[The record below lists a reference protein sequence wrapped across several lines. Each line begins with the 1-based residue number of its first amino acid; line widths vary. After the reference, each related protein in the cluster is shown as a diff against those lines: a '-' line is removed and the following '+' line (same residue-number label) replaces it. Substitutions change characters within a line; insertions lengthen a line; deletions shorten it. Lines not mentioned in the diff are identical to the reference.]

1 MRRFILKSI
10 LLLTGLTACL
20 SARAQSYEELWRQV
34 ETAQDS
40 GRVGP
45 IGKCLEQVWRKAGKE
60 RNFPQ
65 RLRALLL
72 QIAYR
77 EAVRPR
83 SIYPNMRRIKHWAE
97 TCREPADKRV
107 LQMVL
112 GHMYMRKANH
122 RPDTV
127 AHVDTL
133 RADEPDALWTGDRFR
148 KEAMACFDRALAD
161 KDLLAHVN
169 ARAYE
174 PMVIVGEDSRYF
186 RHDLLSAMAQDVLKW
201 QKHLDERYVLK
212 LYDSLIAYYEK
223 AGNRDAAVLF
233 AYNRIQYLFDRVQ
246 VFVLERTSGRPVPG
260 ARVECYATT
269 DLRWRNEENYLLHEY
284 AARPCLTLQTGDDG
298 SATFRPDSTECTLGI
313 CAQKAG
319 CGYTDTL
326 RVTLRV
332 REHRPYRDW
341 AGYIKADTLFFN
353 QVLTFHGALYDV
365 RGRKAKPV
373 ARHTFDV
380 SLYNDPYP
388 RRHRYKAKVTT
399 DSAGRFRG
407 RFVLPKELRD
417 KVFFLETPYLARN
430 VAFLH
435 KPDTTPRL
443 FELERPADVLV
454 PGDSIRLRGR
464 AWQTDGTPLAHADVN
479 YRITSATGRWTGS
492 RRSTAIQEIFAGQT
506 VTDADGRFT
515 IPLHLKNY
523 HKEPSPEWYMSHRI
537 EVEMPG
543 SDGLRIRRMA
553 YTGSS
558 AIVLNVEGARA
569 WEKGRPAPF
578 QIGAEYLSG
587 WPILSLKGRCVFFR
601 VDDFAPDPFSVKGD
615 SVCAVRFTV
624 GKPFRPSVAS
634 HLPSGCYYLEFRAAD
649 PLGRTARRR
658 HPVILYSPRDR
669 RLPVNRFGWSHLDR
683 QRLCPD
689 SVSTLL
695 LGTSARDACLMYD
708 VMTSDSVLKSRRI
721 AVSDSLLTFRYAY
734 RPEYGDG
741 LTVAWFMLKD
751 GKTFDDYNFL
761 YGPKP
766 ESWPDGV
773 PYRRDLPQCPMHK
786 NRLLLKSTRFR
797 FHTPPCRVPEWRLTA
812 WDAVVVQTRTYLP
825 KAEQGTPMENAHI
838 YVPNTGDNPY
848 AKGSPGSASAYV
860 SPSEWDKGIGG

>member
-1 MRRFILKSI
+1 M
-10 LLLTGLTACL
+10 
-20 SARAQSYEELWRQV
+20 
-34 ETAQDS
+34 
-40 GRVGP
+40 
-45 IGKCLEQVWRKAGKE
+45 
-60 RNFPQ
+60 
-65 RLRALLL
+65 
-72 QIAYR
+72 
-77 EAVRPR
+77 
-83 SIYPNMRRIKHWAE
+83 
-97 TCREPADKRV
+97 
-107 LQMVL
+107 
-112 GHMYMRKANH
+112 
-122 RPDTV
+122 
-127 AHVDTL
+127 
-133 RADEPDALWTGDRFR
+133 
-148 KEAMACFDRALAD
+148 
-161 KDLLAHVN
+161 
-169 ARAYE
+169 
-174 PMVIVGEDSRYF
+174 
-186 RHDLLSAMAQDVLKW
+186 
-201 QKHLDERYVLK
+201 
-212 LYDSLIAYYEK
+212 
-223 AGNRDAAVLF
+223 
-233 AYNRIQYLFDRVQ
+233 
-246 VFVLERTSGRPVPG
+246 
-260 ARVECYATT
+260 
-269 DLRWRNEENYLLHEY
+269 
-284 AARPCLTLQTGDDG
+284 
-298 SATFRPDSTECTLGI
+298 
-313 CAQKAG
+313 
-319 CGYTDTL
+319 
-326 RVTLRV
+326 
-332 REHRPYRDW
+332 
-341 AGYIKADTLFFN
+341 ADTLFFN
-353 QVLTFHGALYDV
+353 QVLSFHGALYDV
-365 RGRKAKPV
+365 CGRKAKPV
-373 ARHTFDV
+373 ARHTFNV

-388 RRHRYKAKVTT
+388 RRHRYKTRVTT

-417 KVFFLETPYLARN
+417 EVFFLETPYLARN

-492 RRSTAIQEIFAGQT
+492 RHSTAIQKIFAGQT

-537 EVEMPG
+537 EVEIPG

-601 VDDFAPDPFSVKGD
+601 VEDFAPDPFSVKGD
-615 SVCAVRFTV
+615 SVCAVRFAV

-634 HLPSGCYYLEFRAAD
+634 RLPSGCYYLEFRAAD
-649 PLGRTARRR
+649 PLGRTARKR

-708 VMTSDSVLKSRRI
+708 VMTRDSVLESRRI

-786 NRLLLKSTRFR
+786 NQLSLKSVRFR

-825 KAEQGTPMENAHI
+825 KAEQGTPMENALI
-838 YVPNTGDNPY
+838 YVPDTGDNPY

>member
-20 SARAQSYEELWRQV
+20 SARSQSYEELWKQV

-112 GHMYMRKANH
+112 SHMYMRKANH

-201 QKHLDERYVLK
+201 QKHLDERYVLG
-212 LYDSLIAYYEK
+212 LYDSLIDYYEE

-233 AYNRIQYLFDRVQ
+233 AYDRIQYLFDRVQ
-246 VFVLERTSGRPVPG
+246 VFVLERTSGRPVAG

-298 SATFRPDSTECTLGI
+298 SATFRPDSTECTIGI

-353 QVLTFHGALYDV
+353 QVLSFHGALYDV
-365 RGRKAKPV
+365 CGRKAKPV

-417 KVFFLETPYLARN
+417 EVFFLEAPYMARN

-492 RRSTAIQEIFAGQT
+492 RHSTAIQKIFAGQT
-506 VTDADGRFT
+506 VTDADGRFA

-615 SVCAVRFTV
+615 SVCAVRFAV

-634 HLPSGCYYLEFRAAD
+634 RLPSGCYYLEFRAAD
-649 PLGRTARRR
+649 P
-658 HPVILYSPRDR
+658 
-669 RLPVNRFGWSHLDR
+669 
-683 QRLCPD
+683 
-689 SVSTLL
+689 
-695 LGTSARDACLMYD
+695 
-708 VMTSDSVLKSRRI
+708 
-721 AVSDSLLTFRYAY
+721 
-734 RPEYGDG
+734 
-741 LTVAWFMLKD
+741 
-751 GKTFDDYNFL
+751 
-761 YGPKP
+761 
-766 ESWPDGV
+766 
-773 PYRRDLPQCPMHK
+773 PQCPMHK
-786 NRLLLKSTRFR
+786 NQLLLKSTRFR

-825 KAEQGTPMENAHI
+825 KAEQGTPMENALI
-838 YVPNTGDNPY
+838 YVPDTGDNPY
-848 AKGSPGSASAYV
+848 AKGSPGSAAYV

>member
-112 GHMYMRKANH
+112 SHMYMRKANH

-201 QKHLDERYVLK
+201 QKHLDERYVLG
-212 LYDSLIAYYEK
+212 LYDSLIDYYEE

-233 AYNRIQYLFDRVQ
+233 AYDRIQYLFDRVQ

-298 SATFRPDSTECTLGI
+298 SATFRPDSTECTIGI

-353 QVLTFHGALYDV
+353 QVLSFHGALYDV

-373 ARHTFDV
+373 ARHTFNV
-380 SLYNDPYP
+380 SLHNDPYP

-417 KVFFLETPYLARN
+417 EVFFLEAPYMARN

-492 RRSTAIQEIFAGQT
+492 RHSTAIQKIFAGQT

-615 SVCAVRFTV
+615 SVCAVRFAV

-634 HLPSGCYYLEFRAAD
+634 RLPSGCYYLEFRAAD
-649 PLGRTARRR
+649 PLERTARRR

-708 VMTSDSVLKSRRI
+708 VMTSDSVLESRRI
-721 AVSDSLLTFRYAY
+721 VVSDSLLTFRYAY

-786 NRLLLKSTRFR
+786 NQLLLKSTRFR

>member
-1 MRRFILKSI
+1 M
-10 LLLTGLTACL
+10 
-20 SARAQSYEELWRQV
+20 
-34 ETAQDS
+34 
-40 GRVGP
+40 
-45 IGKCLEQVWRKAGKE
+45 
-60 RNFPQ
+60 
-65 RLRALLL
+65 
-72 QIAYR
+72 
-77 EAVRPR
+77 
-83 SIYPNMRRIKHWAE
+83 
-97 TCREPADKRV
+97 
-107 LQMVL
+107 
-112 GHMYMRKANH
+112 
-122 RPDTV
+122 
-127 AHVDTL
+127 
-133 RADEPDALWTGDRFR
+133 
-148 KEAMACFDRALAD
+148 
-161 KDLLAHVN
+161 
-169 ARAYE
+169 
-174 PMVIVGEDSRYF
+174 
-186 RHDLLSAMAQDVLKW
+186 
-201 QKHLDERYVLK
+201 
-212 LYDSLIAYYEK
+212 
-223 AGNRDAAVLF
+223 
-233 AYNRIQYLFDRVQ
+233 
-246 VFVLERTSGRPVPG
+246 
-260 ARVECYATT
+260 
-269 DLRWRNEENYLLHEY
+269 
-284 AARPCLTLQTGDDG
+284 
-298 SATFRPDSTECTLGI
+298 
-313 CAQKAG
+313 
-319 CGYTDTL
+319 
-326 RVTLRV
+326 
-332 REHRPYRDW
+332 
-341 AGYIKADTLFFN
+341 
-353 QVLTFHGALYDV
+353 
-365 RGRKAKPV
+365 
-373 ARHTFDV
+373 
-380 SLYNDPYP
+380 
-388 RRHRYKAKVTT
+388 
-399 DSAGRFRG
+399 
-407 RFVLPKELRD
+407 
-417 KVFFLETPYLARN
+417 
-430 VAFLH
+430 
-435 KPDTTPRL
+435 
-443 FELERPADVLV
+443 LV

-492 RRSTAIQEIFAGQT
+492 RRSTAIQKIFAGQT

-587 WPILSLKGRCVFFR
+587 WPILSLKSRCVFFR

-615 SVCAVRFTV
+615 SVCAVRFAV

-634 HLPSGCYYLEFRAAD
+634 RLPSGCYYLEFRAAD

-708 VMTSDSVLKSRRI
+708 VMTRDSVLESRRI

-766 ESWPDGV
+766 ESWPYGV

-838 YVPNTGDNPY
+838 YVPDTGDNPY